1 VIGWPARPARD
12 RRHRRKDNG
21 FTLLEVMVGAALM
34 SVVMGVATGGI
45 VTMYHVSNVTET
57 NATTEANLM
66 LAFSKL
72 DRDVRYAYRINPPY
86 MSDTNTYAIDYVIP
100 DNAFVLQCV
109 QLTLP
114 VTGGPLIR
122 RQWPQ
127 TTNSADP
134 AAVTSGVATD
144 LTTNATVTGTATP
157 ASPFTLIASLQANS
171 NFDRMKIN
179 MNSTSGVTGQGA
191 VRAYNLQFTALNTVA
206 LSNDLTCTKA

>member
-1 VIGWPARPARD
+1 VIGRSARPAHHH
-12 RRHRRKDNG
+12 RHRREDNG

-45 VTMYHVSNVTET
+45 ITMYHVSDVTEA

-86 MSDTNTYAIDYVIP
+86 MSDANTYAIDYVIP

-114 VTGGPLIR
+114 VTGGPLLR
-122 RQWPQ
+122 RQWSQ
-127 TTNSADP
+127 TSNSADP

-144 LTTNATVTGTATP
+144 LATDATVTGTIP
-157 ASPFTLIASLQANS
+157 ASPFTLVASLQANS

-179 MNSTSGVTGQGA
+179 VNSTSGVTGQGA
-191 VRAYNLQFTALNTVA
+191 ARSYNLQFTALNTIA